1 MARPQKQNDEKR
13 TRKITFMVSEAEDTE
28 IRALAESNGFDQ
40 HSAFVRTAVLGE
52 IPLDQGKTITSQPC
66 QKEKTVVNISQRMPE
81 DLHERVKAFATE
93 NGLSINGVIN
103 QACEYFL
110 SSSDF
115 PTLERRIAALEQWQ
129 EAVATWQPF
138 STSVEPKV
146 AK

>member
-1 MARPQKQNDEKR
+1 
-13 TRKITFMVSEAEDTE
+13 MVSEAEDAE

-40 HSAFVRTAVLGE
+40 HGVFARTAVLGKL
-52 IPLDQGKTITSQPC
+52 PFDQEKMPTAQPF
-66 QKEKTVVNISQRMPE
+66 QKEKTVVNLSQRMPD
-81 DLHERVKAFATE
+81 DLHERVKAFAAE

-138 STSVEPKV
+138 SAPEKPTVSKNKQQFLSVQ
-146 AK
+146 